1 MHDITQIGYMP
12 GYGLDSPLKFT
23 RKFPIKIG
31 VSVDDI
37 RTVPDADFNVLLQSE
52 PPNLYIK
59 FCGMVQDNRDK
70 FDLILT
76 YDDRLL
82 ELPQATEFCAVG
94 SWISDDIVLSKKN
107 EISFLMSSK
116 INGNAY
122 HMRFKIMRLIE
133 QQFKNNRI
141 NEFDVNWYRSPPRV
155 SSKDPFFASAKFNVA
170 CENQIMTNMFTEK
183 LLDCFKTYTV
193 PIYYGCT
200 NIEKYFNPKGIIRFN
215 TIEEFT
221 DIVNNL
227 TPAVYDE
234 MLPYLQENH
243 ELGRKYWEKNIYERI
258 EDEIEKALDFNLWQ
272 TTDLLHTIILD

>member
-12 GYGLDSPLKFT
+12 GYGIDSPLKFT
-23 RKFPIKIG
+23 RKFPYKVS
-31 VSVDDI
+31 VSVDDV
-37 RTVPDADFNVLLQSE
+37 RVDPDADFKVLLQSE

-59 FCGMVQDNRDK
+59 FCGMVYDNKDN
-70 FDLILT
+70 FDLILS
-76 YDDRLL
+76 YDDRIL

-94 SWISDDIVLSKKN
+94 SWISDDIQLSKQN
-107 EISFLMSSK
+107 EISFLMSTK
-116 INGNAY
+116 INGSAY
-122 HMRFKIMRLIE
+122 HMRFQIMRVFERL
-133 QQFKNNRI
+133 KNNRI
-141 NEFDVNWYRSPPRV
+141 NEFNVNWHRSPPRV
-155 SSKDPFFASAKFNVA
+155 PSKDPFFANAKFNVA

-200 NIEKYFNPKGIIRFN
+200 NISKYFNPKGIIQFN

-227 TPAVYDE
+227 TPGMYEE
-234 MLPYLQENH
+234 MSPYLQENY

-258 EDEIEKALDFNLWQ
+258 EDEIEKAINVNLEQTSDLIQTLLLD
-272 TTDLLHTIILD
+272 